1 MRNIDSYI
9 LYMFSF
15 LISILG
21 SWQYDMKK
29 NKVISIYAKTL
40 YCILI
45 TLPIIILQGLR
56 YAVGTDYFSYL
67 SLYKGF
73 GQENALFLRWYQ
85 TEPLFVLFCRIIYKI
100 SNGNDAAFFLADA
113 ILINF
118 LLFLTL
124 DYYKDQINLPIMYFF
139 YYMLCLPYFL
149 NTERQG
155 LAVIITWYATK
166 YIHENK
172 IIKFLICV
180 LIAAL
185 FHNTAIIAL
194 VFYSIKL
201 FQGKYK
207 KYTKKIFIVFM
218 MCLPFTL
225 ELIINFASRYLSIFR
240 KYRKFLTNDL
250 GKIKHININLLYMA
264 FMIMI
269 LLFFINIIKTSRVDY
284 IWILFLWISQLISYL
299 LNNYIE
305 WGFRMS
311 FYFEFGM
318 MFAYSFVY
326 TKIRSRINKIALL
339 AFLMVTLLFYFTYKF
354 YIQGN
359 GEIFPYQFIMLHR

>member
-1 MRNIDSYI
+1 MKNIDSYI
-9 LYMFSF
+9 LYMFFF

-21 SWQYDMKK
+21 SWQYNRKK
-29 NKVISIYAKTL
+29 YKVISIHAKTL

-73 GQENALFLRWYQ
+73 GQGNTIFLSWYQ
-85 TEPLFVLFCRIIYKI
+85 TEPLFVLFCRTIYMI
-100 SNGNDAAFFLADA
+100 TDGHHAAFFLADA
-113 ILINF
+113 ILMNI
-118 LLFLTL
+118 LLFLTF

-166 YIHENK
+166 YLHENK
-172 IIKFLICV
+172 TIKFLVYV
-180 LIAAL
+180 LIATL
-185 FHNTAIIAL
+185 FHNTAIVAL
-194 VFYSIKL
+194 VFYSVKL
-201 FQGKYK
+201 FRG
-207 KYTKKIFIVFM
+207 KYTKKLFIGFM
-218 MCLPFTL
+218 ICLPFTL
-225 ELIINFASRYLSIFR
+225 DFIINFASKYLSIFR
-240 KYRKFLTNDL
+240 KYRKFLTNDI
-250 GKIKHININLLYMA
+250 GRIEYINVNLLYMA

-269 LLFFINIIKTSRVDY
+269 LFFFINMIKTSRVDHF
-284 IWILFLWISQLISYL
+284 WILFLWIAQLISYL

-326 TKIRSRINKIALL
+326 ERIKSRINKIALL
-339 AFLMVTLLFYFTYKF
+339 AFLMATLLFYFTYKF

-359 GEIFPYQFIMLHR
+359 GETFPYQFIELHR

>member
-1 MRNIDSYI
+1 
-9 LYMFSF
+9 MFSF

-21 SWQYDMKK
+21 SWQYDRKK
-29 NKVISIYAKTL
+29 YKVISIHTKTL

-56 YAVGTDYFSYL
+56 YGVGTDYFSYL

-73 GQENALFLRWYQ
+73 GKGNTLFLRWYQ
-85 TEPLFVLFCRIIYKI
+85 TEPLFVLFCRTIYIIAD
-100 SNGNDAAFFLADA
+100 GNDAAFFLADA
-113 ILINF
+113 ILMNF
-118 LLFLTL
+118 LLFLTF

-149 NTERQG
+149 NAERQG

-166 YIHENK
+166 YVHENK
-172 IIKFLICV
+172 TIKFLICI

-185 FHNTAIIAL
+185 FHNTAIVAL

-201 FQGKYK
+201 FQGKYG
-207 KYTKKIFIVFM
+207 KYIKNLFIVFM
-218 MCLPFTL
+218 ICLPFTL
-225 ELIINFASRYLSIFR
+225 DLIINFASNYLSIFR
-240 KYRKFLTNDL
+240 KYRKFLTNDV
-250 GKIKHININLLYMA
+250 GKIEHINVNLLYMA

-284 IWILFLWISQLISYL
+284 IWILFLWIAQLISYL

-326 TKIRSRINKIALL
+326 ARFRSRINRIALL
-339 AFLMVTLLFYFTYKF
+339 SLLMATLLFYFTYKF

-359 GEIFPYQFIMLHR
+359 GEIFPYQFIKSHG